1 MVEPVGLAD
10 GAPSDLVGEF
20 LRNKKKLAFIS
31 WTMNIGA
38 YGLCGI
44 IYAFFYL
51 IEPILTLI

>member
-44 IYAFFYL
+44 IYAFFLSY
-51 IEPILTLI
+51 

>member
-44 IYAFFYL
+44 IYAFS
-51 IEPILTLI
+51 ILLNPL